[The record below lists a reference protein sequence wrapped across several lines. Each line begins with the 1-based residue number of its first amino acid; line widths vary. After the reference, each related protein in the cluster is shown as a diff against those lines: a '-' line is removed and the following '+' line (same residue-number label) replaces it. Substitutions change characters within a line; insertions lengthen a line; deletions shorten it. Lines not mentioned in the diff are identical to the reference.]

1 MSSIQLIIL
10 ALTLGA
16 DTPPPQI
23 NPFPRSVLRESLVE
37 WNFDGAETEGWVAE
51 HNCTLTA
58 EDGLLKVTTTDTDP
72 YMHLRV
78 DHPGGEMLLELRARS
93 TNSGPGQIYWITRES
108 PRRGDDK
115 VQPFGL
121 EHDGQWHEYS
131 VPFAVRGHLTDVRID
146 PGYTAGQFDIDW
158 IRLVRQRRHPL
169 AIEAVRVEPDR
180 VRFDV
185 QNQGS
190 TDQAFSALGE
200 DFSVAADAILTVDHP
215 VGRNKPLE
223 RVSVELEAADL
234 PSLARTVFLFHE
246 GVQGDWI
253 TRPLGDY
260 SLDVARDGSSG
271 RIRRQDQLVAVI
283 APMVHDRGVV
293 PALSP
298 VEGTV
303 EGSGP
308 LRFEGQGIGLSIS
321 TGDNEFTVS
330 ISSDRPLEGPVVRAL
345 GGLEQGL
352 LAGLEYLGKGERS
365 STKLDVET
373 DDHLRFAPDPIKVT
387 MPLMA
392 FVTDRASVSMTWSDM
407 TLEPKFATPNFFDGT
422 EDHRMALAGR
432 NIEATIRVDQE
443 PLEEAI
449 LWAVKKKGLPP
460 VPEPP
465 RSRDEQWEL
474 CMTALNGPLKTAE
487 GWGHCVEARWQRR
500 PYADMASTIW
510 RITGQL
516 PKLPEIVPGGSHI
529 RNDAAYFL
537 SDRVFQWQDHRRQLV
552 KRLLEQQ
559 QDDGSFRYAGKYAR
573 GHFEDTAS
581 GVCGRPA
588 ATFLEYARVT
598 GDRDVLA
605 AAVKTLEYTKR
616 FRTPRGAQV
625 WEIPL
630 HTPDLLASAYLVWAY
645 VRGYELTGNEEY
657 LREARKWA
665 LSGVPFVYLWSRYPV
680 MLYGTPPVYGAT
692 NWQAP
697 VWIGLPVQ
705 WVGIVYAYSL
715 TILAAHDE
723 TLDWNHLARGILVC
737 GEQMQFP
744 AGSEDYAGLLP
755 DAFALPEQ
763 ERRPWRINPCAL
775 VSLRM
780 VLDGEL
786 DFLSVASDG
795 KHRVAAPFPVELKGS
810 EAHIKAV
817 AGTAYQIIVD
827 GQQILDIKSKGA
839 DVVLLK

>member
-1 MSSIQLIIL
+1 MSSIQLVLL
-10 ALTLGA
+10 ALALGA
-16 DTPPPQI
+16 DTPPSPI
-23 NPFPRSVLRESLVE
+23 NPFPSAVLLESLGE
-37 WNFDGAETEGWVAE
+37 WNFDGPDSEGWVAE
-51 HNCTLTA
+51 HNCALTTA
-58 EDGLLKVTTTDTDP
+58 DGLLKVKATDVDP

-78 DHPGGEMLLELRARS
+78 DHPGGELLLEIRARS
-93 TNSGPGQIYWITRES
+93 TNSGPGQIYWITQES

-115 VQPFGL
+115 VQPFPL
-121 EHDGQWHEYS
+121 DHDGEWHEYS
-131 VPFAVRGHLTDVRID
+131 VPFVVRGHLTDVRID
-146 PGYTAGQFDIDW
+146 PGHTAGEFDIDW
-158 IRLVRQRRHPL
+158 IRLIRQRRHPL
-169 AIEAVRVEPDR
+169 AIQAVEVERDR
-180 VRFDV
+180 VRFVV

-190 TDQAFSALGE
+190 TDQTFSAQGE
-200 DFSVAADAILTVDHP
+200 EYSVAADATLRVDRP
-215 VGRNKPLE
+215 IRRQKPLE
-223 RVSVELEAADL
+223 MVSVELKAADL
-234 PSLARTVFLFHE
+234 PAVARTVFLFHPE
-246 GVQGDWI
+246 VEGDWI
-253 TRPLGDY
+253 TRPLGEF
-260 SLDVARDGSSG
+260 SLDVAADGSSG
-271 RIRRQDQLVAVI
+271 RIRSKEQVVAVI
-283 APMVHDRGVV
+283 APLLHDKGTV
-293 PALSP
+293 PALS
-298 VEGTV
+298 VV
-303 EGSGP
+303 EGSQP
-308 LRFEGQGIGLSIS
+308 LRFEGEGISLSITTS
-321 TGDNEFTVS
+321 ENEFTVAVS
-330 ISSDRPLEGPVVRAL
+330 ADRPVEGPVIRVL

-365 STKLDVET
+365 STKLDLET
-373 DDHLRFAPDPIKVT
+373 DDYLRFAPDPIKMT

-392 FVTDRASVSMTWSDM
+392 FVTDRVSVSMTWSDM
-407 TLEPKFATPNFFDGT
+407 TLEPKFATPNFFDAT
-422 EDHRMALAGR
+422 DDHRMALAGQK
-432 NIEATIRVDQE
+432 IETTIRVDQE

-465 RSRDEQWEL
+465 RSRDEQWAL
-474 CMTALNGPLKTAE
+474 CLAALNGPLKTEE
-487 GWGHCVEARWQRR
+487 GWGHCVESRWQRR
-500 PYADMASTIW
+500 PYADMASTLW
-510 RITGQL
+510 RMTGQL
-516 PKLPEIVPGGSHI
+516 PNLPEIVPGGSHI
-529 RNDAAYFL
+529 RNDAIYFL
-537 SDRVFQWQDHRRQLV
+537 TDRVFEWKEHRWRLV
-552 KRLLEQQ
+552 KGLLDQQ
-559 QDDGSFRYAGKYAR
+559 KDDGSFRYDGKYAR

-598 GDRDVLA
+598 GDQDVLA
-605 AAVKTLEYTKR
+605 AAVKTLDYAKR

-665 LSGVPFVYLWSRYPV
+665 LTGIPFVYQWSRHPV

-715 TILAAHDE
+715 NMLAAHDE

-744 AGSEDYAGLLP
+744 ADSGDYAGLLP
-755 DAFALPEQ
+755 DAFSLSDQ

-786 DFLSVASDG
+786 DFLFVASDDQ
-795 KHRVAAPFPVELKGS
+795 HRVASPFPVALKDN
-810 EAHIKAV
+810 EAHIKAERGV
-817 AGTAYQIIVD
+817 SYEIIVD
-827 GQQILDIKSKGA
+827 GRQILDIQSQGD
-839 DVVLLK
+839 DVVSLK

>member
-1 MSSIQLIIL
+1 MSSIQLLVL

-16 DTPPPQI
+16 DATPPQI
-23 NPFPRSVLRESLVE
+23 IPFPPAVLRESLGQ
-37 WNFDGAETEGWVAE
+37 WNFDDGAEGWVAE
-51 HNCTLTA
+51 HNCVLTTA
-58 EDGLLKVTTTDTDP
+58 DGLLEVMVTGVDP

-78 DHPGGEMLLELRARS
+78 DHPGGELLLEIRARS
-93 TNSGPGQIYWITRES
+93 TNGGLGQIYWITQES

-115 VQPFGL
+115 VQSFHPK
-121 EHDGQWHEYS
+121 HDGEWHEYS
-131 VPFAVRGHLTDVRID
+131 VPFVVRGHLTDVRID
-146 PGYTAGQFDIDW
+146 PGHTAGRFEIDW

-169 AIEAVRVEPDR
+169 AIKGVEVERDR
-180 VRFDV
+180 VRFVV

-190 TDQAFSALGE
+190 TEQRFSLRGE
-200 DFSVAADAILTVDHP
+200 ERSVAAGATLRVDRPIRRERPQEVVSIALEVVGIPP
-215 VGRNKPLE
+215 VT
-223 RVSVELEAADL
+223 
-234 PSLARTVFLFHE
+234 RTVFLFHPE
-246 GVQGDWI
+246 VEGDWI
-253 TRPLGDY
+253 TRPLGDF
-260 SLDVARDGSSG
+260 SLDVATDGSSG
-271 RIRRQDQLVAVI
+271 RIRSEDQVVAVI
-283 APMVHDRGVV
+283 APLIHDKGTV
-293 PALSP
+293 PALS
-298 VEGTV
+298 VV
-303 EGSGP
+303 DQSQA
-308 LRFEGQGIGLSIS
+308 LRFEGDGIGLSITTS
-321 TGDNEFTVS
+321 DNEFTVA
-330 ISSDRPLEGPVVRAL
+330 ISADRPIEGPVIRVL
-345 GGLEQGL
+345 GRLEQGL

-365 STKLDVET
+365 SSKLDMET
-373 DDHLRFAPDPIKVT
+373 EDHLRCAPDPIKVT
-387 MPLMA
+387 MPLTA

-407 TLEPKFATPNFFDGT
+407 TLEPKFATPNFFDAT
-422 EDHRMALAGR
+422 EDHRMALAGQK
-432 NIEATIRVDQE
+432 IEATIRVDRQ

-465 RSRDEQWEL
+465 RSRDEQRKL
-474 CMTALNGPLKTAE
+474 CLAALDGPLKTEE
-487 GWGHCVEARWQRR
+487 GWGHCVESRWQRR
-500 PYADMASTIW
+500 PYADMASTVW
-510 RITGQL
+510 RLTGQL
-516 PKLPEIVPGGSHI
+516 PNLPEIVPGGSHI
-529 RNDAAYFL
+529 RNDAIYFL
-537 SDRVFQWQDHRRQLV
+537 TDRAFEWKEQRWLLV
-552 KRLLEQQ
+552 ERLLEQQ
-559 QDDGSFRYAGKYAR
+559 KDDGSFRYSGKYAR

-598 GDRDVLA
+598 GDQNVLA
-605 AAVKTLEYTKR
+605 AAVKTLDYTKR

-625 WEIPL
+625 WEVPL

-665 LSGVPFVYLWSRYPV
+665 LTGIPFVYLWSRYPV

-715 TILAAHDE
+715 TILAPHDD

-744 AGSEDYAGLLP
+744 ADSGDHAGLLP
-755 DAFALPEQ
+755 DAFSLPDQ

-786 DFLSVASDG
+786 DFLCVVSDD
-795 KHRVAAPFPVELKGS
+795 KHRVASPFPVTLENN

-817 AGTAYQIIVD
+817 RGATYQIIVD
-827 GQQILDIKSKGA
+827 GRQILDIKSQGD

>member
-16 DTPPPQI
+16 DTPHPQI
-23 NPFPRSVLRESLVE
+23 NPFPRAVLRESLVE
-37 WNFDGAETEGWVAE
+37 WNFDEAKTEGWVAE

-58 EDGLLKVTTTDTDP
+58 EDGLLKVGATGADP

-78 DHPGGEMLLELRARS
+78 DHAGGEMLLEIRARS

-115 VQPFGL
+115 VQPFHL

-131 VPFAVRGHLTDVRID
+131 VPFAVRGHLTDLRLD

-158 IRLVRQRRHPL
+158 IRLVRRRRHPL
-169 AIEAVRVEPDR
+169 AIESVAVERDR
-180 VRFDV
+180 VRFVV
-185 QNQGS
+185 QNRGS
-190 TDQAFSALGE
+190 TDQEFSALGE
-200 DFSVAADAILTVDHP
+200 NHSLAADAMLTIDHP
-215 VGRNKPLE
+215 VKRGNPLE
-223 RVSVELEAADL
+223 RVSIELEAAGL
-234 PSLARTVFLFHE
+234 PTVARTVFLFHE
-246 GVQGDWI
+246 DLQRDWI
-253 TRPLGDY
+253 TRPMGEY
-260 SLDVARDGSSG
+260 SLDVAGDGSSA
-271 RIRRQDQLVAVI
+271 RIRREDQLVAVI
-283 APMVHDRGVV
+283 APLVHDQGVV

-298 VEGTV
+298 V

-308 LRFEGQGIGLSIS
+308 LRFEGQGISLSIG
-321 TGDNEFTVS
+321 TADNEFTVS
-330 ISSDRPLEGPVVRAL
+330 ISSDRPLEGPVVRVL

-373 DDHLRFAPDPIKVT
+373 DDYLRCEPDPIKVT

-407 TLEPKFATPNFFDGT
+407 TLQPKFATPNFFDAT

-432 NIEATIRVDQE
+432 KVEATIRVDRQ

-449 LWAVKKKGLPP
+449 LWAVKKRGLPP

-474 CMTALNGPLKTAE
+474 CMTALNGPLKTE
-487 GWGHCVEARWQRR
+487 DGWGHCVESRWQRR

-510 RITGQL
+510 RITGRL

-529 RNDAAYFL
+529 RNDAVYFL
-537 SDRVFQWQDHRRQLV
+537 TDRAFEWQDTRWQLV
-552 KRLLEQQ
+552 KRFLEQQ
-559 QDDGSFRYAGKYAR
+559 EKDDGSFRYSGKYAR

-588 ATFLEYARVT
+588 ATLLEYARVT
-598 GDRDVLA
+598 GDEDVLA
-605 AAVKTLEYTKR
+605 AAVKTLEYAKR

-657 LREARKWA
+657 LRQARKWA

-715 TILAAHDE
+715 NMLAAHDD

-744 AGSEDYAGLLP
+744 ADSGDHAGLLP
-755 DAFALPEQ
+755 DAFALANQ
-763 ERRPWRINPCAL
+763 ERRPWLINPCAL
-775 VSLRM
+775 VSLRT

-786 DFLSVASDG
+786 DFLSVASDD
-795 KHRVAAPFPVELKGS
+795 KHRVASPFPVTLQGN

-817 AGTAYQIIVD
+817 LGATYQIIVD
-827 GQQILDIKSKGA
+827 GRQILDIKSKGE
-839 DVVLLK
+839 DVVSLK